1 MLRLSLP
8 QQQLRAKAG
17 DKSVADTLRHLK
29 RFENLNMLDMGGQVR
44 HESELDAVKEVLAH
58 LRGLREIVF
67 VDLPK
72 EFVKDII
79 AACKPPCKIR
89 IQRYV

>member
-8 QQQLRAKAG
+8 QQQLRGKTG

-29 RFENLNMLDMGGQVR
+29 RFENLNMLDLGGQVR
-44 HESELDAVKEVLAH
+44 HESELDAVKDVLVH

-67 VDLPK
+67 VDLL
-72 EFVKDII
+72 
-79 AACKPPCKIR
+79 
-89 IQRYV
+89 